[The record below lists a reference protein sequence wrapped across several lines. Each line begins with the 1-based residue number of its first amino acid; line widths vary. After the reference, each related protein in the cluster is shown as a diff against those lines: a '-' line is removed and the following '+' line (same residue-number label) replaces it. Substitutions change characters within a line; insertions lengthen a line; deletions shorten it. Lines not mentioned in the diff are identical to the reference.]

1 MEINNL
7 VDHDKEEKKYNEK
20 IARRMSRMV
29 FDNEKEELFDKIKQF
44 EQKLIIQTSK
54 DRLKNSEQMK
64 GSETTKDSPKDGPK
78 ESPKEKEI
86 KKKKKSRTEK
96 KKSFIEKSAATL
108 KKILTPK
115 SQVPPL
121 TISSSSNEKNDSQ
134 QENENLLFRRKE
146 KEYSPSNE
154 FLHEMKENEKKKN
167 VIVKTQF
174 EMVDD
179 EILTTEHQYVHN
191 LDFIIQV
198 RITNKIK

>member
-115 SQVPPL
+115 SQVPRL

-191 LDFIIQV
+191 LDFLIQV
-198 RITNKIK
+198 RIPTKIK